1 MAAARKMLSE
11 DSDLLKFF
19 DKDPAKFN
27 ACEMMKAKG
36 ALVAKVNQLL
46 ATCGSSK

>member
-1 MAAARKMLSE
+1 MAVARKMLSG

-27 ACEMMKAKG
+27 TCEMMKAKD
-36 ALVAKVNQLL
+36 ALVA
-46 ATCGSSK
+46 S